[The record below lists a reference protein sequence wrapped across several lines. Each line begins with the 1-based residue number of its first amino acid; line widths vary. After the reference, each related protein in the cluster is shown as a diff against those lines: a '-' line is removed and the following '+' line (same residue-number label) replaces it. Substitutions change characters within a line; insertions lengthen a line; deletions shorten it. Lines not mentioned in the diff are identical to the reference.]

1 MFRNY
6 RIVVG
11 ALICVI
17 FLASP
22 SLGQEKGS
30 NPPVD
35 KDTQEELPA
44 WMQKKLREKDKEE
57 KSKED
62 SESPAAEVPPTGV
75 SPLPDATSEPE
86 VTPET
91 KEKAEPIPMEEVKVE
106 KTGEAE
112 EEVEDEDE
120 DEDVPSF
127 HLGRLF
133 SMRSVKPSASQEM
146 FVVGMVVRMAPVQAV
161 IKSELESLK
170 QDYPE
175 LDEGLALLQQMDIDE
190 LEAELDALEGAS
202 DQIPAEYLEATGLT
216 ESQQELLG
224 DMNREALRAVVETV
238 QDPEQAITFSMEPF
252 VTFNFDLLSVSV
264 VLPMAGFSHGGETSF
279 DLGNVT
285 TDLRFGHHF
294 GSGPTFGLS
303 YGLTVNAPTG
313 TQRAD
318 ALALTGVLKSPRFLH
333 AYLGLQPYLLMGL
346 DLRYVLIQL
355 DVGISDLIRVRD
367 SDGADNIFYMR
378 YGAGLSLVPV
388 DSTSIFAEFVGAVGI
403 ENADA
408 YNIHL
413 LTSGLRFHLAGI
425 ELAAAIQL
433 PSVAPGSE
441 AYGHNSGLAFGSP
454 ADING
459 LLELDVAF

>member
-1 MFRNY
+1 M
-6 RIVVG
+6 VVG
-11 ALICVI
+11 ILMGVV
-17 FLASP
+17 LLVSP
-22 SLGQEKGS
+22 LMGQEMGA

-35 KDTQEELPA
+35 KETEKELPA
-44 WMQKKLREKDKEE
+44 WMQKKLRDKDKQEKGKE
-57 KSKED
+57 KSED
-62 SESPAAEVPPTGV
+62 LA
-75 SPLPDATSEPE
+75 PDAPSGLVPESLPSTTPEPE
-86 VTPET
+86 VAP
-91 KEKAEPIPMEEVKVE
+91 EPIEEGDPTSMEGVDAE
-106 KTGEAE
+106 KTDEAE
-112 EEVEDEDE
+112 EEEEE
-120 DEDVPSF
+120 EDVPSF

-133 SMRSVKPSASQEM
+133 SMRSVKPSASEEI

-175 LDEGLALLQQMDIDE
+175 LDEGLALLQQVDIDE
-190 LEAELDALEGAS
+190 LEAELDALEGSAG
-202 DQIPAEYLEATGLT
+202 QIPAEYLAATGLT
-216 ESQQELLG
+216 ESQQDLLG
-224 DMNREALRAVVETV
+224 DMNREALRAVVEAV
-238 QDPEQAITFSMEPF
+238 QDPEEAITFSMEPF

-279 DLGNVT
+279 DLGNIT

-303 YGLTVNAPTG
+303 YGLTINAPTG
-313 TQRAD
+313 TERAD

-346 DLRYVLIQL
+346 DLRYVLLQL
-355 DVGISDLIRVRD
+355 DVGVSDLIRVRD
-367 SDGADNIFYMR
+367 SDGADNVFYMR

-433 PSVAPGSE
+433 PIVAPGSE